1 LRELHLL
8 LDARDASEVVAEPG
22 PKIET

>member
-8 LDARDASEVVAEPG
+8 LDARYVSKVVAKPG